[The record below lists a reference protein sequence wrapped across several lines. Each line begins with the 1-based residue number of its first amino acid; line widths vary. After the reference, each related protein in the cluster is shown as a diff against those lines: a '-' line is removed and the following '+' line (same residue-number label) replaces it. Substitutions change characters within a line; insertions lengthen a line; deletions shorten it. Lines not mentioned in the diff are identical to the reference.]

1 MRVLDL
7 DRVSLYNE
15 KVAEVAKDAIDY
27 EIDTIV
33 RKGKIV
39 KICAST
45 DKFANSMPLGYCC
58 SIELESSA
66 YILISKAALKSD
78 PAVLRFMI
86 EHEIGHIMLNHSD
99 FLSYHYAQ
107 DPIQYYIDR
116 ENFSGDI
123 ARTEFEADIYAAKFV
138 GVNTA
143 VESLSAMYT
152 SGLFNNTEIKARVQN
167 IGTTITKTQ
176 CGIEISTSTSSA
188 YHQYSGKSVT
198 AITDPVLNIQVMDL
212 RDHLSKS
219 TVVDGWQGVAYL
231 TANPDTNE
239 INIHVTDEFYYY
251 PDYTRDFILQYL
263 VAQVECG
270 QVNRVLNG
278 ETLDCV
284 RVMEEANNHMLANW
298 KPEAAIR
305 ALTPI
310 KLLNHNINP
319 DLDEEIKWFQDALA
333 DYEQFEK
340 EEKEEDTPKQP
351 ETFES
356 ILEEL
361 DQHIVRKFAGPNCY
375 TDIPISQ
382 AAQFSLLGRPDKESE

>member
-33 RKGKIV
+33 RKGKVV

-45 DKFANSMPLGYCC
+45 DKFANSMPLGHCC

-116 ENFSGDI
+116 QNFSGDI

-167 IGTTITKTQ
+167 IICTIERTR
-176 CGIEISTSTSSA
+176 CGIELLEGYSDA
-188 YHQYSGKSVT
+188 YHQYSGKTVT
-198 AITDPVLNIQVMDL
+198 TTTDPVINIKVMNLPD
-212 RDHLSKS
+212 RLSES

-231 TANPDTNE
+231 TVDPDTNE
-239 INIHVTDEFYYY
+239 TK
-251 PDYTRDFILQYL
+251 ILSY
-263 VAQVECG
+263 
-270 QVNRVLNG
+270 
-278 ETLDCV
+278 
-284 RVMEEANNHMLANW
+284 
-298 KPEAAIR
+298 
-305 ALTPI
+305 
-310 KLLNHNINP
+310 
-319 DLDEEIKWFQDALA
+319 
-333 DYEQFEK
+333 
-340 EEKEEDTPKQP
+340 
-351 ETFES
+351 S
-356 ILEEL
+356 IW
-361 DQHIVRKFAGPNCY
+361 
-375 TDIPISQ
+375 
-382 AAQFSLLGRPDKESE
+382 